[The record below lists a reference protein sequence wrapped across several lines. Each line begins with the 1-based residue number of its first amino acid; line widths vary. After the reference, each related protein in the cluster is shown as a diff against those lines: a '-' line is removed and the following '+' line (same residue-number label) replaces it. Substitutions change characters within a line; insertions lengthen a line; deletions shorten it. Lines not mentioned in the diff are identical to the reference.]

1 MLPKYKT
8 KRSLVT
14 KLLKV
19 FCLNFK
25 KVFSIRLE
33 TFDRNL
39 SIRLLKKYLY
49 NNQKGFTLIELIVVI
64 VILLILGSISIPS
77 FLSIIEKV
85 EAQAAQLNLMNAF
98 EECYTKIM
106 LGEQNP
112 TYNIPPNTNRF
123 QYPDLGKDGYCLSP
137 SSGNILTAA
146 RTAYGQR
153 VSTYNLNINVVT
165 GAKSTERSVP
175 SWINWK

>member
-1 MLPKYKT
+1 MY
-8 KRSLVT
+8 
-14 KLLKV
+14 
-19 FCLNFK
+19 
-25 KVFSIRLE
+25 RLE
-33 TFDRNL
+33 RNL
-39 SIRLLKKYLY
+39 TSRFIRKYL
-49 NNQKGFTLIELIVVI
+49 NRNQEGFTLVELIVVI
-64 VILLILGSISIPS
+64 IILLILGSISIPS
-77 FLSIIEKV
+77 LLSIIEKV

>member
-1 MLPKYKT
+1 M
-8 KRSLVT
+8 
-14 KLLKV
+14 
-19 FCLNFK
+19 FEFK

-33 TFDRNL
+33 IFDRNL
-39 SIRLLKKYLY
+39 SKRLLEKYL
-49 NNQKGFTLIELIVVI
+49 NNNHKGFTLIELIVVI

-77 FLSIIEKV
+77 FLTIIEKV

-98 EECYTKIM
+98 EECSTKI
-106 LGEQNP
+106 LFGEQNP
-112 TYNIPPNTNRF
+112 TYSIPPNTSRF
-123 QYPDLGKDGYCLSP
+123 QCPDSGRDGYCLSP

-175 SWINWK
+175 SWINWQ

>member
-1 MLPKYKT
+1 MY
-8 KRSLVT
+8 
-14 KLLKV
+14 
-19 FCLNFK
+19 
-25 KVFSIRLE
+25 RLE
-33 TFDRNL
+33 RNL
-39 SIRLLKKYLY
+39 TSRFIRKYL
-49 NNQKGFTLIELIVVI
+49 NRNQEGFTLVELIVVI
-64 VILLILGSISIPS
+64 IILLILGSISIPS
-77 FLSIIEKV
+77 LLSIIEKV

-112 TYNIPPNTNRF
+112 TYSIPPNTSRF

-165 GAKSTERSVP
+165 GVKSTERSVP
-175 SWINWK
+175 TWINWK

>member
-1 MLPKYKT
+1 M
-8 KRSLVT
+8 
-14 KLLKV
+14 
-19 FCLNFK
+19 FEFK

-33 TFDRNL
+33 IFDRNL
-39 SIRLLKKYLY
+39 SQRLLEKYL
-49 NNQKGFTLIELIVVI
+49 NNNHKGFTLIELIVVI

-77 FLSIIEKV
+77 FLTIIEKV
-85 EAQAAQLNLMNAF
+85 DAQAAQINLMNAF
-98 EECYTKIM
+98 KECYTKIL

>member
-1 MLPKYKT
+1 MQN
-8 KRSLVT
+8 
-14 KLLKV
+14 LKII
-19 FCLNFK
+19 
-25 KVFSIRLE
+25 FSIKLDR
-33 TFDRNL
+33 FDRNL
-39 SIRLLKKYLY
+39 TARLFRKYLN
-49 NNQKGFTLIELIVVI
+49 NNQEGFTLVELIVVI

-77 FLSIIEKV
+77 FLNIIEKV
-85 EAQAAQLNLMNAF
+85 EAHGAQLNLINAF
-98 EECYTKIM
+98 EECYTKI
-106 LGEQNP
+106 LFGEQNP
-112 TYNIPPNTNRF
+112 TYSIPPNTNRF
-123 QYPDLGKDGYCLSP
+123 QYPDSGKDGYCLSP

>member
-1 MLPKYKT
+1 L
-8 KRSLVT
+8 
-14 KLLKV
+14 
-19 FCLNFK
+19 FDFK
-25 KVFSIRLE
+25 KVFKIRL
-33 TFDRNL
+33 DRFECILNAVL
-39 SIRLLKKYLY
+39 IRKYL
-49 NNQKGFTLIELIVVI
+49 NRNQEGFTLVELIVVI

-77 FLSIIEKV
+77 FLNIIEKV

-98 EECYTKIM
+98 EECSTKI
-106 LGEQNP
+106 LFGEQNP
-112 TYNIPPNTNRF
+112 TYSIPPNTSRF
-123 QYPDLGKDGYCLSP
+123 QYPDSGKDGYCLSP

-175 SWINWK
+175 SWINWQ

>member
-1 MLPKYKT
+1 MY
-8 KRSLVT
+8 
-14 KLLKV
+14 
-19 FCLNFK
+19 
-25 KVFSIRLE
+25 RLE
-33 TFDRNL
+33 CNL
-39 SIRLLKKYLY
+39 TSRFIRKYL
-49 NNQKGFTLIELIVVI
+49 NRNQEGFTLVELIVVI
-64 VILLILGSISIPS
+64 IILLILGSISIPS
-77 FLSIIEKV
+77 FLRIIEKV

-123 QYPDLGKDGYCLSP
+123 QYPDSGKDGYCLSP

-165 GAKSTERSVP
+165 GVKSTERSVP
-175 SWINWK
+175 TWINMK

>member
-1 MLPKYKT
+1 M
-8 KRSLVT
+8 
-14 KLLKV
+14 
-19 FCLNFK
+19 
-25 KVFSIRLE
+25 
-33 TFDRNL
+33 
-39 SIRLLKKYLY
+39 
-49 NNQKGFTLIELIVVI
+49 
-64 VILLILGSISIPS
+64 GSISIPS
-77 FLSIIEKV
+77 LLSIIEKV

-98 EECYTKIM
+98 EETYTKIM
-106 LGEQNP
+106 FGEQNP
-112 TYNIPPNTNRF
+112 TYSIPPNTSRF

>member
-1 MLPKYKT
+1 MT
-8 KRSLVT
+8 A
-14 KLLKV
+14 
-19 FCLNFK
+19 
-25 KVFSIRLE
+25 I
-33 TFDRNL
+33 
-39 SIRLLKKYLY
+39 LLKKYLRI
-49 NNQKGFTLIELIVVI
+49 NHKGFTLVELIVVI
-64 VILLILGSISIPS
+64 VILLILGSISIPG
-77 FLSIIEKV
+77 FLNIIEKA

-98 EECYTKIM
+98 EECYTKIY

-123 QYPDLGKDGYCLSP
+123 QYPDSGRDGYCLSP

-165 GAKSTERSVP
+165 GSKSTERSVP

>member
-1 MLPKYKT
+1 MLD
-8 KRSLVT
+8 
-14 KLLKV
+14 
-19 FCLNFK
+19 LNIL
-25 KVFSIRLE
+25 FSIRLIR
-33 TFDRNL
+33 FDRNL
-39 SIRLLKKYLY
+39 TARLIKKYL
-49 NNQKGFTLIELIVVI
+49 NNNHEGFTLVELIVVI

-77 FLSIIEKV
+77 FLNIIEKV

-98 EECYTKIM
+98 EECSTKI
-106 LGEQNP
+106 LFGEQNP
-112 TYNIPPNTNRF
+112 TYNIPPNTSRF
-123 QYPDLGKDGYCLSP
+123 QYPDSGKDGYCLSP